1 LASNHDLQ
9 DALTRRDIGAVVQG
23 VAAGFALPDD
33 IHADAAM
40 SVLMRQVPSW
50 VDARTREWI
59 AAFLREHAATAGL
72 LAIRW
77 MTVVEVAKALRV
89 SKMTI
94 YRLVHTG
101 ALASIK
107 VGETIRIPEYA
118 VAVYIRHQLADGL
131 AEVGRSA

>member
-1 LASNHDLQ
+1 
-9 DALTRRDIGAVVQG
+9 
-23 VAAGFALPDD
+23 
-33 IHADAAM
+33 
-40 SVLMRQVPSW
+40 
-50 VDARTREWI
+50 
-59 AAFLREHAATAGL
+59 
-72 LAIRW
+72 

-107 VGETIRIPEYA
+107 VGETIRIPEST
-118 VAVYIRHQLADGL
+118 VAAYIRAQLAEA